1 MAAAML
7 LFTLLIAGS
16 DIGAYPCGHFLTLHI
31 SKYDADSQSIG
42 VCYGKLGDNL
52 PRPQEVIDMH
62 KSRNILRM
70 RIYDPHHETLQA
82 LRGSNIELVLDVPL
96 QDLQSLAL
104 DASAANAWV
113 QTNVR
118 AYLPDVKF
126 RYIGVG
132 NEVSPI
138 NQNAQF
144 VPFVLPALAAVG
156 LQNQI
161 NKVSTV
167 IETGVLG
174 ESYPPSQGAFKGE
187 LRSYLDP
194 ILAFLVNNQAP
205 ILVNVH
211 PYISHINIPNANLQ
225 YALFTSPSADVSD
238 GQLRYQNLFDAI
250 VDAFY
255 SALEKTS
262 GSGLVIVVSE
272 TGWPS
277 NGGPDTSVE
286 NARTYNQNLVQHVGR
301 GTPKR
306 PGKPIETYVFAMFNE
321 NQKGGPEYEK
331 YWGLFYPN
339 KQPVYPINFV

>member
-1 MAAAML
+1 
-7 LFTLLIAGS
+7 
-16 DIGAYPCGHFLTLHI
+16 
-31 SKYDADSQSIG
+31 
-42 VCYGKLGDNL
+42 
-52 PRPQEVIDMH
+52 
-62 KSRNILRM
+62 M
-70 RIYDPHHETLQA
+70 RIYDPHQETLQA

-96 QDLQSLAL
+96 QDLQNLAL
-104 DASAANAWV
+104 DASAANNWV
-113 QTNVR
+113 QTNIR
-118 AYLPDVKF
+118 GYLPDVKF

-138 NQNAQF
+138 NPNAHYVSF
-144 VPFVLPALAAVG
+144 FLPAMRNVYNALAAVG
-156 LQNQI
+156 LQDQI
-161 NKVSTV
+161 KVSTV

-174 ESYPPSQGAFKGE
+174 ESYPPSQGSFKSDVH
-187 LRSYLDP
+187 SYLDP

-211 PYISHINIPNANLQ
+211 RYISHINIPNANIQ
-225 YALFTSPSADVSD
+225 YALFTSPSAVVSD

-255 SALEKTS
+255 SALEKTI

-301 GTPKR
+301 GTPKK
-306 PGKPIETYVFAMFNE
+306 PGQPIETYVFAMFNE

-339 KQPVYPINFV
+339 KQPVYPINLV